1 MTDEEFLSALD
12 VLDSLVD
19 RNMDTV
25 TKSRVTTWKKM
36 MRAEIAKEPELPRLA
51 CPLDHNMC
59 PRAWTKENE
68 TP

>member
-19 RNMDTV
+19 ANLQTV
-25 TKSRVTTWKKM
+25 TKERVTIWKRM
-36 MRAEIAKEPELPRLA
+36 VRERIARQPEPPRLA
-51 CPLDHNMC
+51 CPLDHHMC

-68 TP
+68 T